1 MLNWNYL
8 ETFVLLSEN
17 LSFSETAEL
26 LKTSQPSVSRQIRFL
41 EESLGYP
48 LFIRSRKNV
57 ILSKEGLQLKL
68 KLTPLV
74 SEIKKIILIQK
85 ELSSSIADTF
95 RIGSMH
101 EAGQILLM
109 PIIRKFL
116 KLHSQVNI
124 HTTLMSSA
132 SICEEVLKGNLDFGF
147 VYQLSESKTLKAFK
161 VIEDRPVLLQSTKS
175 KLLFEERKCLDF
187 ISYRENDAYTK
198 QFIEKNLTK
207 IEQKR
212 VRFRS
217 SVNSHSVMLQM
228 IAEEDLLCVIP
239 HGSAAESISKNQTKI
254 IKENL
259 KSNPLYL
266 ICHEQT
272 FFDKRKK
279 YLFEFLIQEFKKI
292 DEVSR

>member
-8 ETFVLLSEN
+8 ESFVILSEN
-17 LSFSETAEL
+17 LSFSETADL
-26 LKTSQPSVSRQIRFL
+26 LKTSQPSISRQIRFL

-48 LFIRSRKNV
+48 LFIRSRKSV
-57 ILSKEGLQLKL
+57 LLSKEGLQLKI

-74 SEIKKIILIQK
+74 NEIKKLIMIQK
-85 ELSSSIADTF
+85 ELSNSLSGTI

-116 KLHSQVNI
+116 KLHSQVDI
-124 HTTLMSSA
+124 HTTLMSSVD
-132 SICEEVLKGNLDFGF
+132 ICEEVLKGNLDFGF
-147 VYQLSESKTLKAFK
+147 VYQLSDSKTLKAYV
-161 VIEDRPVLLQSTKS
+161 VIEDRPVLMQSSRS
-175 KLLFEERKCLDF
+175 KFLYEERKFLDF
-187 ISYRENDAYTK
+187 ICYRENDTYTK
-198 QFIEKNLTK
+198 QFIEKNLNRS
-207 IEQKR
+207 EQKR

-228 IAEEDLLCVIP
+228 VADEDLLCVVP
-239 HGSAAESISKNQTKI
+239 FGSAVESIAQNQTKI

-259 KSNPLYL
+259 KLQPLYL

-279 YLFEFLIQEFKKI
+279 YLFNFLIKEFKKSNG
-292 DEVSR
+292 VNR